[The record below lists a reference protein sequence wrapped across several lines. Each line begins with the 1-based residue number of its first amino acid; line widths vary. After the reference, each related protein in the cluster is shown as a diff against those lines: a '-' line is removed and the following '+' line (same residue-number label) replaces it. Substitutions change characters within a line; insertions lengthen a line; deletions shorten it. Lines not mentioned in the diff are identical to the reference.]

1 MKNSIKII
9 LISLLALGLVTGC
22 GKTKEENKNNEQKP
36 IVNTNKDVI
45 KDQEV
50 DGLKMTNT
58 TLIYEN
64 GISTLITE
72 VSNNTGTDY
81 HLNEFNITVKDKDG
95 NVMSNLKG
103 YVGGTIPNGETRT
116 INTSSDLD
124 LSKATSIEYS
134 VNK

>member
-22 GKTKEENKNNEQKP
+22 GKTKEENKKEEQKP

-58 TLIYEN
+58 SLIYEN

-81 HLNEFNITVKDKDG
+81 HSNDFNITVKDKDG

-103 YVGGTIPNGETRT
+103 YVGGTIPNRETRT

-124 LSKATSIEYS
+124 LSKAYSIEYS
-134 VNK
+134 VSK

>member
-9 LISLLALGLVTGC
+9 LMSLLALGLVTGC
-22 GKTKEENKNNEQKP
+22 GKEKTKEENNKQDTV
-36 IVNTNKDVI
+36 VNTNEGVI
-45 KDQEV
+45 KDQEI

-58 TLIYEN
+58 SLIYEN

-72 VSNNTGTDY
+72 VSNNTGVDY
-81 HLNEFNITVKDKDG
+81 NLNEFNIIVKDANG
-95 NVMSNLKG
+95 NVITTLKG
-103 YVGGTIPNGETRT
+103 YVGGTIPNGEART

-134 VNK
+134 VSK